1 MITSNDSKGFTT
13 RQKYWLSVLAALVI
27 GFFISPYVYPK
38 LFGYNSAE
46 ECAIHAKT
54 KWAIG
59 FCFDLYPE
67 MKNKK

>member
-1 MITSNDSKGFTT
+1 MSTAKDLKIFLSN
-13 RQKYWLSVLAALVI
+13 RKYWLSILIAFFI
-27 GFFISPYVYPK
+27 GFFVSPYIYPK
-38 LFGYNSAE
+38 LFGYSSAE

-67 MKNKK
+67 VKK